1 MGSRAAVIARSVLG
15 SSEFRFGVLRRLTVL
30 RRFPKMA
37 VPAEIPSASWPL
49 ISPGDLL
56 PAPAFDLIQ
65 SRGGSNLVPK
75 SRKPLSP
82 FLPKYG
88 LIAMM
93 LALAALSALVP
104 TRAQERKPKVPLLDK
119 ITTGT
124 TRRAFSGRVQ
134 SVDLERKVLNV
145 NTVEGGNTEIFPIK
159 KGVSVRRANGEKL
172 KLAELAPGTNV
183 LIYYE
188 QKHERR
194 AVKEILVLAAGAG
207 EEKKKKP
214 PPS

>member
-1 MGSRAAVIARSVLG
+1 M
-15 SSEFRFGVLRRLTVL
+15 
-30 RRFPKMA
+30 
-37 VPAEIPSASWPL
+37 
-49 ISPGDLL
+49 
-56 PAPAFDLIQ
+56 
-65 SRGGSNLVPK
+65 VPK
-75 SRKPLSP
+75 SRKSLSP

-88 LIAMM
+88 LIAML
-93 LALAALSALVP
+93 LALGALSALVP

-145 NTVEGGNTEIFPIK
+145 NTGEGGNTEIFPIK

-188 QKHERR
+188 HKHERR
-194 AVKEILVLAAGAG
+194 TVKEILVLAAGAV
-207 EEKKKKP
+207 EEKMKP
-214 PPS
+214 PPL